1 MEDDVATEEK
11 KYENVVE
18 TRKVVAQKNQQ
29 MEFIQTGRFD
39 KNIEKTTFKIEISCT
54 RYSMEAWFIWR
65 GVRIGFLISLRL
77 KPDLYGFTA
86 HYDPVN
92 NQYKLVVA

>member
-1 MEDDVATEEK
+1 MEKLLSRLKSHAKDT
-11 KYENVVE
+11 
-18 TRKVVAQKNQQ
+18 Q
-29 MEFIQTGRFD
+29 
-39 KNIEKTTFKIEISCT
+39 
-54 RYSMEAWFIWR
+54 WR
-65 GVRIGFLISLRL
+65 RGGVRIGFLISLRV